1 MTLIKIEKK
10 WSLLDFAREHGKMKV
25 APFVNKETGEL
36 FKACAFVDNDNTT
49 TLVAFSSKLG
59 ELSPKEIANNKGR
72 LVVLKLSTGSYKLVP
87 KNIVY
92 GKWREYIVNKYAAVY
107 IEKIHTA
114 IDTAQKSKGEMAI
127 DRYMAGV
134 KLHGTTQQLLEDLS
148 AILPKT
154 ELRYQ
159 TIADKLGLEILQCGI
174 DYFGDS
180 DEADAALKVMSL
192 LKYAK
197 SIVVGQ
203 MAKDRCKENVDI
215 LQKIIDDLP
224 PSEVF
229 VEVRAIKE
237 ELRKY
242 CQLPDK
248 ICHAVTLLKKTR
260 PYLLSIKQKMGADNA
275 YYLKITTQ
283 VIGNALHN
291 IIEEVNEAQKYDP
304 AKERRRMTKELEGSI
319 LGISTLGAYPLDDF
333 LYEQEDK
340 RKKYEHIKI
349 SVLNA
354 REALLLID
362 DLEMEKDFEQKRYL
376 PNRATLNSMLVQFGS
391 SLPKYKPVPLKK
403 KVATT
408 VEHIAKKIKHTDA
421 NDVSQYVAK
430 SKKQTSEW
438 MKENYDVIIFLL
450 FTTIVG
456 ASIFGSDGAVAGFLI
471 GLFILGLA
479 YLHGH

>member
-192 LKYAK
+192 LKYANN
-197 SIVVGQ
+197 IVVGQ

-215 LQKIIDDLP
+215 L
-224 PSEVF
+224 
-229 VEVRAIKE
+229 
-237 ELRKY
+237 
-242 CQLPDK
+242 
-248 ICHAVTLLKKTR
+248 
-260 PYLLSIKQKMGADNA
+260 
-275 YYLKITTQ
+275 
-283 VIGNALHN
+283 
-291 IIEEVNEAQKYDP
+291 
-304 AKERRRMTKELEGSI
+304 
-319 LGISTLGAYPLDDF
+319 
-333 LYEQEDK
+333 
-340 RKKYEHIKI
+340 
-349 SVLNA
+349 
-354 REALLLID
+354 
-362 DLEMEKDFEQKRYL
+362 
-376 PNRATLNSMLVQFGS
+376 
-391 SLPKYKPVPLKK
+391 
-403 KVATT
+403 
-408 VEHIAKKIKHTDA
+408 
-421 NDVSQYVAK
+421 
-430 SKKQTSEW
+430 
-438 MKENYDVIIFLL
+438 
-450 FTTIVG
+450 
-456 ASIFGSDGAVAGFLI
+456 
-471 GLFILGLA
+471 
-479 YLHGH
+479 